1 MDKAFKEFFNQKTTI
16 DFLDFQK
23 FIVKINNKMT
33 LFEIKLLFEKFDDDK
48 SGSIDNQE
56 FMKVF

>member
-48 SGSIDNQE
+48 SGSIDN
-56 FMKVF
+56 

>member
-1 MDKAFKEFFNQKTTI
+1 
-16 DFLDFQK
+16 
-23 FIVKINNKMT
+23 MT